1 MVALLAATGALAQDP
16 KPELAPF
23 PLEIIRTAPDC
34 TQKDQDDLRTL
45 LPMMVRAAD
54 ASVPDG
60 AKLSAAL
67 LTLRDRNCSRDDACV
82 AQLGKLA
89 GSLYAFYAQVDF
101 DLDGNVVAS
110 GRVVR
115 DDGRAVRGLR
125 TVKRPL
131 GAAPFRE
138 VARAAL
144 QQLLGD
150 LDVAHL
156 PPLRPR
162 EPVVEGPLPPSS
174 TAPLSAPGPLI
185 SRPLATPA
193 IISASVGVVSMVV
206 GGILFTTTLAPRTN
220 VSQGVV
226 RVVHEDA
233 GKVADVQRAQSAG
246 VAMLAVGAGLAV
258 VGAGLYFFGPDQ
270 PAATVAPIA
279 GGAALLLTG
288 RLP

>member
-1 MVALLAATGALAQDP
+1 MMGLLAATGAQAQDA

-23 PLEIIRTAPDC
+23 TLEIIRTAPDC
-34 TQKDQDDLRTL
+34 TQKDQDDLRAL
-45 LPMMVRAAD
+45 LPMMVRAAG

-67 LTLRDRNCSRDDACV
+67 LALRDRNCSRDDACV

-101 DLDGNVVAS
+101 DLDGNVLAS

-115 DDGRAVRGLR
+115 DDGLAVRTLR

-131 GAAPFRE
+131 GGAPFRDA
-138 VARAAL
+138 ARAAL
-144 QQLLGD
+144 NQLLVE
-150 LDVAHL
+150 LDVAQL
-156 PPLRPR
+156 PPFRPR
-162 EPVVEGPLPPSS
+162 EVEAPAAPPVTLVL
-174 TAPLSAPGPLI
+174 APGPLI
-185 SRPLATPA
+185 NRPLATPA
-193 IISASVGVVSMVV
+193 IIGASVGVVSMVV

-233 GKVADVQRAQSAG
+233 GKVADVQRSQSAG
-246 VAMLAVGAGLAV
+246 VALLAVGAGLAV
-258 VGAGLYFFGPDQ
+258 VGAGLYFFGPDR
-270 PAATVAPIA
+270 PAATVVPIA
-279 GGAALLLTG
+279 GGGALLLTG